1 MTMKIDLNC
10 DLGEGTGNDAAL
22 MPLIS
27 SANIACGAHAGDEST
42 MRATVRLAMR
52 HGVAIGAHPG
62 YHDRA
67 HFGRIELLL
76 DAPETEELVASQ
88 IRLMLEICRELGTR
102 MNHVKP
108 HGALYNQACR
118 DRPVADAVARAIA
131 GVDPGSL
138 LFAPAG
144 SALWDAAHTAGITP
158 VAEIFADRTYQR
170 DGRLTPRLRA
180 DAVLADPTA
189 AALQA
194 LRAVRSGRIVA
205 TDGGEIVVSA
215 QTVCVHGDA
224 PHAVAVLA
232 AVRRALM
239 VEGMVIAAPARPA

>member
-1 MTMKIDLNC
+1 MTPEIDLNC
-10 DLGEGTGNDAAL
+10 DLGEGIGNDAAL

-27 SANIACGAHAGDEST
+27 SASIACGAHAGDEST

-62 YHDRA
+62 YADRSS
-67 HFGRIELLL
+67 FGRIELRLG
-76 DAPETEELVASQ
+76 ASETEALVASQ
-88 IRLMLEICRELGTR
+88 IRLMLEICRDLGAR

-108 HGALYNQACR
+108 HGALYNRACR
-118 DRPVADAVARAIA
+118 DRSVADAVVRAIT
-131 GVDPGSL
+131 GVDSGSL

-144 SALWDAAHTAGITP
+144 SALWDAAQTAGITP

-170 DGRLTPRLRA
+170 DGRLTPRSRPGA
-180 DAVLADPTA
+180 ILADPTA
-189 AALQA
+189 AAQQA
-194 LRAVRSGRIVA
+194 VRAVRKGRIVA
-205 TDGGEIVVSA
+205 TDGGEVVVAA

-232 AVRRALM
+232 AVHRALITDG
-239 VEGMVIAAPARPA
+239 VVIAAPARSA